1 MFSEYSTIQKDRMHL
16 ILKAILNHKRIT
28 RNRLAE
34 LLRLSPSSIVKY
46 IKILMDL
53 GLIQETDQEQS
64 TGGRRSTFI
73 EMNPEVGL
81 NVAVILNVTYMKGVL
96 INTVGQIVAEHS
108 FSTHLGMEK
117 EELLGLLNRMLDTL
131 LDKAKAFQKK
141 IFGIGLGLGGH
152 IDPVRGISHEYLYAK
167 NWYDVP
173 LKGLIESRYNI
184 PCFLVN
190 DVNACA
196 LGEKY
201 YGRGIGVGHFL
212 CVQLDE
218 GVGMGI
224 VVNGEIYMG
233 KNYYAGEFG
242 HTHAVSDGQLCF
254 CGHTGCLE
262 TVSSKLYI
270 LSVCQDGLKQGVN
283 SEVLKY
289 CAGDIE
295 ALRIEHVI
303 TAANNGDRL
312 ARNVFDQVGKHLGE
326 KLADIVDIFNPE
338 LIILRGPVVDGN
350 RFLLE
355 SIERVVMNQ
364 SLRHIAKDL
373 KIIHSEERNDIRL
386 LGINSLIL
394 IEYFTQVG

>member
-1 MFSEYSTIQKDRMHL
+1 MFSKYSPAQKKRL
-16 ILKAILNHKRIT
+16 TVILKSILNHKRIT
-28 RNRLAE
+28 RNRLAD
-34 LLRLSPSSIVKY
+34 LFRLSPSSIVKY
-46 IKILMDL
+46 IKILMDM
-53 GLIQETDQEQS
+53 GLILETEQQES

-73 EMNPEVGL
+73 EMNPAVGL
-81 NVAVILNVTYMKGVL
+81 NIAVVISISKMNGVL
-96 INTVGQIVAEHS
+96 INTVGEIVADHTLS
-108 FSTHLGMEK
+108 IYLGMSRD
-117 EELLGLLNRMLDTL
+117 ELLGILYEMLDAL
-131 LDKAKAFQKK
+131 LDKAEGFRKR
-141 IFGIGLGLGGH
+141 IFGIGLGIGGH
-152 IDPVRGISHEYLYAK
+152 IDPMKGISHEYLYAK

-173 LKGLIESRYNI
+173 LKSLIESKYSI
-184 PCFLVN
+184 PFFLVN

-201 YGRGIGVGHFL
+201 YGMGIGVYHFL

-224 VVNGEIYMG
+224 VANGEIYMG
-233 KNYYAGEFG
+233 RNYYAGEFG

-262 TVSSKLYI
+262 TVSSKQYI
-270 LSVCQDGLKQGVN
+270 LSVCRAGLKQGVN

-289 CAGDIE
+289 CHGDVE
-295 ALRIEHVI
+295 ALQIEHVI

-312 ARNVFDQVGKHLGE
+312 ARNVFEQVGKYLGD
-326 KLADIVDIFNPE
+326 KLADMANIFNPE
-338 LIILRGPVVDGN
+338 LIILRGPVIDGN

-373 KIIHSEERNDIRL
+373 KVVHSEERNDIRL
-386 LGINSLIL
+386 MGINSIIL
-394 IEYFTQVG
+394 IEYFMQ

>member
-1 MFSEYSTIQKDRMHL
+1 
-16 ILKAILNHKRIT
+16 
-28 RNRLAE
+28 
-34 LLRLSPSSIVKY
+34 
-46 IKILMDL
+46 MDM
-53 GLIQETDQEQS
+53 GLIQAAEQEAS

-73 EMNPEVGL
+73 EMNPAVGL
-81 NVAVILNVTYMKGVL
+81 NVAVVFNVSHIHGVL
-96 INTVGQIVAEHS
+96 INMVGEIVAQHALP
-108 FSTHLGMEK
+108 TYLGIARD
-117 EELLGLLNRMLDTL
+117 ELLGFLFEMLGTL
-131 LDKAKAFQKK
+131 LDKAQAFHKE

-152 IDPVRGISHEYLYAK
+152 IDPTKGISHEYLYAK

-173 LKGLIESRYNI
+173 LKDLIESRYSI

-201 YGRGIGVGHFL
+201 YGIGIGVEHFL

-224 VVNGEIYMG
+224 VANGEIYMG

-242 HTHAVSDGQLCF
+242 HTHAVNDGQLCF

-262 TVSSKLYI
+262 TVSSKQHI
-270 LSVCQDGLKQGVN
+270 LSVCKEGLKQGVN
-283 SEVLKY
+283 SEILKY
-289 CAGDIE
+289 CGSDVE
-295 ALRIEHVI
+295 ALKIEHVI
-303 TAANNGDRL
+303 TAANNGDRF
-312 ARNVFDQVGKHLGE
+312 ARNVFDQVGKNIGD
-326 KLADIVDIFNPE
+326 KLADMADIFNPE
-338 LIILRGPVVDGN
+338 LIILRGPVIDGN

-373 KIIHSEERNDIRL
+373 KIVHSEERNDIRFM
-386 LGINSLIL
+386 GINSLIL
-394 IEYFTQVG
+394 IEYLMQ